1 MSNWN
6 FEDMGDFAD
15 DAAAERWAKRNDI
28 ALRDIRTIAS
38 GRGVRL
44 EVRRSSLGD
53 NRTHNDLRDG
63 RIQPNLRLEQER
75 ISFHLLNECLNKIVF
90 SKRNSNSESHC

>member
-28 ALRDIRTIAS
+28 DLRDIRTTSS
-38 GRGVRL
+38 GKGVRL

-53 NRTHNDLRDG
+53 SRASGDLRDG
-63 RIQPNLRLEQER
+63 RRTGW
-75 ISFHLLNECLNKIVF
+75 
-90 SKRNSNSESHC
+90 

>member
-1 MSNWN
+1 MSNWS

-28 ALRDIRTIAS
+28 DLRDIRTTCN

-63 RIQPNLRLEQER
+63 RRTGW
-75 ISFHLLNECLNKIVF
+75 
-90 SKRNSNSESHC
+90 

>member
-28 ALRDIRTIAS
+28 DLRDIRTTNS
-38 GRGVRL
+38 GKGVRL

-53 NRTHNDLRDG
+53 SRAQGDLRDG
-63 RIQPNLRLEQER
+63 RRTGL
-75 ISFHLLNECLNKIVF
+75 
-90 SKRNSNSESHC
+90 

>member
-1 MSNWN
+1 MNSRLKPFDNCKKENIMSNWN

-28 ALRDIRTIAS
+28 DLRDIRTSAS
-38 GRGVRL
+38 GKGVRL

-53 NRTHNDLRDG
+53 SRAQTDLRDG
-63 RIQPNLRLEQER
+63 RRTGW
-75 ISFHLLNECLNKIVF
+75 
-90 SKRNSNSESHC
+90 

>member
-6 FEDMGDFAD
+6 FEDMGEFAD

-28 ALRDIRTIAS
+28 DLRDIRTSAS
-38 GRGVRL
+38 GKGVRL

-53 NRTHNDLRDG
+53 SRAQTDLRDG
-63 RIQPNLRLEQER
+63 RRTGW
-75 ISFHLLNECLNKIVF
+75 
-90 SKRNSNSESHC
+90 

>member
-15 DAAAERWAKRNDI
+15 DAAAERWAKRNDFD
-28 ALRDIRTIAS
+28 LRDIRTSAN
-38 GRGVRL
+38 GKGVRL

-53 NRTHNDLRDG
+53 TKGNNDMRDG
-63 RIQPNLRLEQER
+63 RRT
-75 ISFHLLNECLNKIVF
+75 SW
-90 SKRNSNSESHC
+90 